1 MYSNDGRPTDRPVWL
16 TDCLHRLYIIYVG
29 ICRGKFLS
37 WDKRLKVLSISRARD
52 MGASKEEMLGGGVS
66 QGSF

>member
-16 TDCLHRLYIIYVG
+16 TDCLRRLYIIHVG

-37 WDKRLKVLSISRARD
+37 RDKRLKVASISRARD
-52 MGASKEEMLGGGVS
+52 MVTSKEEILGGGLS